1 MALVYFG
8 FSVIEGVTAETTLQD
23 ILDAFGVE
31 SGFLRYKNDTRA
43 IVTLPEE
50 PLPDMTKE
58 YELVVG
64 FDDDYSR
71 EMKYLEAIRAV
82 QDLGL
87 GLDVASTDWA
97 EYDPKCS
104 VNSFATSSTILEYN
118 PHNISHETLPY
129 VLPGVPYAVKSFVSL
144 GDDAFLEE

>member
-104 VNSFATSSTILEYN
+104 VNSFATSSTIL
-118 PHNISHETLPY
+118 
-129 VLPGVPYAVKSFVSL
+129 
-144 GDDAFLEE
+144 